1 MEREEQDDGS
11 YLFLIGMFPI
21 GQYVKKAVIG
31 MAKQAIYVKWFDNFW
46 RHLKLYKI
54 DQFFRNVS
62 GYFIKSTEKINI
74 RLFINKRKGL

>member
-31 MAKQAIYVKWFDNFW
+31 IAKQAIYVK
-46 RHLKLYKI
+46 
-54 DQFFRNVS
+54 
-62 GYFIKSTEKINI
+62 
-74 RLFINKRKGL
+74 